1 MNTYLFIDMSCGEV
15 FFAEGRNRNEAE
27 EHARRYWTEPRYCC
41 EMTREEA
48 NHLSHFG
55 YGIYY

>member
-1 MNTYLFIDMSCGEV
+1 MSCGEV

-27 EHARRYWTEPRYCC
+27 EHARRYWTELRYCC

-48 NHLSHFG
+48 NHLGHFG

>member
-15 FFAEGRNRNEAE
+15 FFAEGENRNDAL
-27 EHARRYWTEPRYCC
+27 EHARRYWVEPRYCC

-48 NHLSHFG
+48 ERLN